1 MRIVFLSI
9 PILGLLFAIGM
20 QIFDAIRPQ
29 PEPSINRPL
38 AELINPEMPGWIAK
52 DLPLAETEEM
62 IARVDEILDFD
73 DYVSRIYTRG
83 NTQLILYVAYWKP
96 GSAPIKQAHE
106 HTPDICWVMN
116 GWGVRKRVHQLDLDK
131 VFVQIAHPAE
141 YRVFEKN
148 GHVQSVVFWHVVG
161 NEIYFNERSSQGIV
175 QDTTLKTAFSFN
187 LFKTLKQFGLNQKRE
202 QFFVRLS
209 SNHSIIDILEDDAMI
224 SLTNTLSEVARIA
237 SN

>member
-38 AELINPEMPGWIAK
+38 AELINPEMPGWTAK

-106 HTPDICWVMN
+106 HTPDVCWVAN
-116 GWGVRKRVHQLDLDK
+116 GWTPTRREHQIDLDRA
-131 VFVQIAHPAE
+131 FATNAHPAE
-141 YRVFEKN
+141 YRVFKKQGQE
-148 GHVQSVVFWHVVG
+148 QSVVFWHVVG
-161 NEIYFNERSSQGIV
+161 DRTYSNQRSGRGLANDQYSVSGNF
-175 QDTTLKTAFSFN
+175 LKT
-187 LFKTLKQFGLNQKRE
+187 LTEFGIN
-202 QFFVRLS
+202 
-209 SNHSIIDILEDDAMI
+209 
-224 SLTNTLSEVARIA
+224 
-237 SN
+237 